1 MAGKQAPPS
10 AVFHECIRELE
21 QRIERFA
28 TGDSFCV
35 RFASDDCGVAMNARL
50 HVVILEDLVFRIV
63 FLRLGNIV
71 GARGNFAGR
80 ASQGVILHHALRD
93 AVGVAPLISHR

>member
-1 MAGKQAPPS
+1 MNWNSESKG
-10 AVFHECIRELE
+10 
-21 QRIERFA
+21 FA

-50 HVVILEDLVFRIV
+50 HVVIREDLVFRIV

-71 GARGNFAGR
+71 G
-80 ASQGVILHHALRD
+80 GVVTLPVEL
-93 AVGVAPLISHR
+93 VNV

>member
-50 HVVILEDLVFRIV
+50 HVVILELSYFGSFFFAWAISSERVVTLPVELVNV
-63 FLRLGNIV
+63 
-71 GARGNFAGR
+71 
-80 ASQGVILHHALRD
+80 
-93 AVGVAPLISHR
+93 

>member
-35 RFASDDCGVAMNARL
+35 RFASDDCGIAMNARL
-50 HVVILEDLVFRIV
+50 HLVILEDLVFRIV
-63 FLRLGNIV
+63 F
-71 GARGNFAGR
+71 FAS
-80 ASQGVILHHALRD
+80 A
-93 AVGVAPLISHR
+93 ISSERVLTLPVELVKV